1 MGTSSVLSLA
11 QFIGGPDNIPYESV
25 FPSTKKT
32 YVYNF
37 ARNVTGWDF
46 QLEAQA
52 VIVDSIAYDRNG
64 DPNFANSQVIGY
76 FPKQMVSTS
85 TYISV
90 GNTVS
95 GIVNVTHPAGIYTD
109 KILPD
114 ARKNVPLLVFSFQWT
129 QPSETVGSVSVGE
142 QSNSHRIAK
151 ILAWEPGVDPGDP
164 TLTTATGFVS
174 LL

>member
-1 MGTSSVLSLA
+1 MASSSVLSLA
-11 QFIGGPDNIPYESV
+11 QWLGGPDNIPYESV

-37 ARNVTGWDF
+37 ARSVSGWNF
-46 QLEAQA
+46 QLEAQT
-52 VIVDSIAYDRNG
+52 VIVDAIAYDRAG
-64 DPNFANSQVIGY
+64 EPNFAASQVIGY
-76 FPKQMVSTS
+76 FPKTMVSTS
-85 TYISV
+85 SYISV
-90 GNTVS
+90 GNTAS
-95 GIVNVTHPAGIYTD
+95 GIVNVTHPGNLYTD

-129 QPSETVGSVSVGE
+129 QPSETISGVTVGE

-151 ILAWEPGVDPGDP
+151 ILAWEPGVNPGDP
-164 TLTTATGFVS
+164 ATTTATGFVS